1 MSRLSVRL
9 TLAFVGVTLVT
20 IALLVV
26 PQLRGIA
33 SENVA
38 LPPEERP
45 ALTPAAVGRA
55 LLGRRTAAATDHA
68 ATLAM
73 LRGIEVRL
81 GDRNVMVYIPERGD
95 PATWLAVVPGGP
107 LLRDL
112 SPSSW
117 AELRALSALAAA
129 RYGSRPTPGQ
139 PVPPP

>member
-45 ALTPAAVGRA
+45 QLTPATVGRA
-55 LLGRRTAAATDHA
+55 LLEGRIAASGNYAAVT
-68 ATLAM
+68 ATL
-73 LRGIEVRL
+73 RGVEVRL
-81 GDRNVMVYIPERGD
+81 GDRTLMVYIPERGD
-95 PATWLAVVPGGP
+95 PATWLAAVPGGP
-107 LLRDL
+107 VVRD
-112 SPSSW
+112 
-117 AELRALSALAAA
+117 
-129 RYGSRPTPGQ
+129 
-139 PVPPP
+139 